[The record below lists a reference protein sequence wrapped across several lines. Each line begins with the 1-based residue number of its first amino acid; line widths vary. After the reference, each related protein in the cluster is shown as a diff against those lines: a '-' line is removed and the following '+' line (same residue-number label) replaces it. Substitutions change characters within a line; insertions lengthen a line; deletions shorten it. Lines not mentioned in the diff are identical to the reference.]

1 MSDTETAFVLI
12 VEYERAH
19 GDAVAEGLKREG
31 HACLVVESGQEAMT
45 SMRRRPPDVVVT
57 DYKLGGDMDG
67 LDVLQRAKEVAPDTE
82 VVVITAHGDIR
93 MAVEVMKLGAV
104 DFVEKPFDEKALL
117 EAVERAL
124 AESRQRLETLS
135 ADADVRRRFE
145 QLTQRER
152 QVLEMILAGKPN
164 RRVAQ
169 DLEISEKT
177 VEAHRA
183 HIMEKTGARSFAELV
198 TRAVQTGFMKS
209 AAPRP

>member
-1 MSDTETAFVLI
+1 MVRK
-12 VEYERAH
+12 VQVY
-19 GDAVAEGLKREG
+19 
-31 HACLVVESGQEAMT
+31 VVEDDEAVRGSICWLME
-45 SMRRRPPDVVVT
+45 SADHPALGLASAPELLDRLPLEGPACIVT
-57 DYKLGGDMDG
+57 DVRMPSISGVELLALLSERGCQ
-67 LDVLQRAKEVAPDTE
+67 LP

-117 EAVERAL
+117 EAVGRAL

-169 DLEISEKT
+169 ELEISEKT

-183 HIMEKTGARSFAELV
+183 HIMEKTGAQSFAELV
-198 TRAVQTGFMKS
+198 TRAVQTDFMKS
-209 AAPRP
+209 ATSRP